1 MSSIFIIAYDTPRP
15 TIGPVLG
22 NYYWHRGPDGVAQTP
37 EVAVNPH
44 FIGRFTQT
52 SYQRAINSPNTD
64 TVVITPQAETQ
75 PHFIGKFTAT
85 TLGRALQSWSTDGAP
100 FVLDTVNANPHFI
113 GRFNQPIYQR
123 VKYAPANDFPIVS
136 DLIGA
141 NNHFIGKFT
150 PMRYTYLRKYI
161 QNDPQDFS
169 TIIAQIL
176 SSGRYITEEEVY
188 EATLAHRKWNERLQE
203 ATKLKTV
210 HPDISQIASKLGA
223 KGGHARAQAMTPN
236 QRSNQASKAA
246 QVRWSK

>member
-64 TVVITPQAETQ
+64 TIVVTPQAETQ
-75 PHFIGKFTAT
+75 PHFIGKFTAPI
-85 TLGRALQSWSTDGAP
+85 LGRALQSWSTDGSP

-141 NNHFIGKFT
+141 NNHFLGKFNPT
-150 PMRYTYLRKYI
+150 KITYLRKYI
-161 QNDPQDFS
+161 QTDTQDTS
-169 TIIAQIL
+169 TVIIL
-176 SSGRYITEEEVY
+176 PVSSGRYITEEEVY
-188 EATLAHRKWNERLQE
+188 EASLALAKWNQKQRE
-203 ATKLKTV
+203 ATSLKQPP
-210 HPDISQIASKLGA
+210 PDISKIASKLGA